1 MKTKREWT
9 KEELDRVW
17 PLPEG
22 WVWARVAFRED
33 EGWVWCAQL
42 DWRNDSVWVSEG
54 VVGFIGEETPVE
66 ATLAVCMV
74 ALGLDSFA
82 AIADAM
88 VDRAVAHA
96 LSVVAD
102 RLPGTR
108 SLVAHGRAAEA
119 YAAAEIVRR
128 GTMRP

>member
-9 KEELDRVW
+9 KDELDKVW

-22 WVWARVAFRED
+22 WVWARIAFRED
-33 EGWVWCAQL
+33 EGWCAEL
-42 DWRNDSVWVSEG
+42 DCRNDSVWVSEG
-54 VVGFIGEETPVE
+54 VVGIIGEETPLEV
-66 ATLAVCMV
+66 TLAVCMV

-82 AIADAM
+82 TIADAM
-88 VDRAVAHA
+88 DDRAVAHA
-96 LSVVAD
+96 LDAD

-128 GTMRP
+128 RTVRP